1 MPLDASLWCCPRRK
15 VLRHRRACRSRR
27 LKSHRANLNGL
38 RRGPICKIGHLS
50 KASPGEA
57 ARACVAAD
65 EQRPEGHVARLSP
78 ALADLQK
85 HDIQAVVQPFV
96 EITACDEG
104 KERSVRRRND
114 SRVRPVAAKP
124 REQARLFLSAQSRN
138 VFEDQR
144 AFFASSRT
152 GAMVMPGSIS
162 DSNAGVA

>member
-65 EQRPEGHVARLSP
+65 EQRPEGRLSP

-162 DSNAGVA
+162 DSDAGVA

>member
-1 MPLDASLWCCPRRK
+1 M
-15 VLRHRRACRSRR
+15 
-27 LKSHRANLNGL
+27 
-38 RRGPICKIGHLS
+38 GHLS

-57 ARACVAAD
+57 ARACVAAG

-85 HDIQAVVQPFV
+85 HDIRAVVQPFV